1 MVSAPRLLIAA
12 LCDDVRTEVRGKV
25 SLMGLFD
32 NFSVGDLGKPLPP
45 FRLYARIG
53 VTTPGEHAVRL
64 RITSLEGDF
73 QVELP
78 GKLVARETSA
88 ASGLHEA
95 VMTLGISGLVVPRA
109 GRYQMRFV
117 VDDVEV
123 DGPLF
128 TVTRRERRNL
138 N

>member
-1 MVSAPRLLIAA
+1 
-12 LCDDVRTEVRGKV
+12 V

-45 FRLYARIG
+45 FRVYARVG
-53 VTTPGEHAVRL
+53 VETPGEHVVRL
-64 RITSLEGDF
+64 KISSLEDDF
-73 QVELP
+73 HVELP

-95 VMTLGISGLVVPRA
+95 VMTLGITGLVVPRV
-109 GRYQMRFV
+109 GRYRLRFV
-117 VDDVEV
+117 IDDVV
-123 DGPLF
+123 LDGPMF
-128 TVTRRERRNL
+128 TVTHRERRDL

>member
-1 MVSAPRLLIAA
+1 LAGSTRLLIAA

-32 NFSVGDLGKPLPP
+32 NFSVSDVDKPLPP
-45 FRLYARIG
+45 FRLYARVG
-53 VTTPGEHAVRL
+53 MTTPGEHAVRL
-64 RITSLEGDF
+64 RISSLEDDF

-78 GKLVARETSA
+78 GQLTARETNA

-95 VMTLGISGLVVPRA
+95 VMTLGITGLVVPHA
-109 GRYQMRFV
+109 GRYRLCFV
-117 VDDVEV
+117 IDGAEV
-123 DGPLF
+123 DGPMF
-128 TVTRRERRNL
+128 TVTRRERRSL

>member
-1 MVSAPRLLIAA
+1 LLIAA

-32 NFSVGDLGKPLPP
+32 NFSVSDVDKPLPP
-45 FRLYARIG
+45 FRLYARVG
-53 VTTPGEHAVRL
+53 VTTPGEHAVQL
-64 RITSLEGDF
+64 RISSVEDDF

-78 GKLVARETSA
+78 GKLAARETSA

-95 VMTLGISGLVVPRA
+95 VMTLGITGLVVPRA
-109 GRYQMRFV
+109 GRYRLCFV
-117 VDDVEV
+117 IDGVEV
-123 DGPLF
+123 DGPMF
-128 TVTRRERRNL
+128 TVTRRERRSL

>member
-1 MVSAPRLLIAA
+1 LLIAA
-12 LCDDVRTEVRGKV
+12 LCDDVRTELRGKV

-32 NFSVGDLGKPLPP
+32 NFSVGDLEKPLPP

-53 VTTPGEHAVRL
+53 VTTPGEHTVRL
-64 RITSLEGDF
+64 RIASLEDDF

-95 VMTLGISGLVVPRA
+95 VLTLGITGLVVPRT
-109 GRYQMRFV
+109 GRYRLRFV
-117 VDDVEV
+117 IDDVEI

-128 TVTRRERRNL
+128 TVTRREKRNL